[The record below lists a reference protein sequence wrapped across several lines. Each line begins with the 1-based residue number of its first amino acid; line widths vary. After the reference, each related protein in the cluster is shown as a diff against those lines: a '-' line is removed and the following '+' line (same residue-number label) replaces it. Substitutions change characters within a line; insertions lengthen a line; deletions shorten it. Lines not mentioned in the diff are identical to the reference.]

1 MIGQSILFSALFAG
15 LVATMVTV
23 AIEKWG
29 GLAGGILGTVPST
42 IVPAAAGM
50 YMVGG
55 EAALIES
62 MAIIPLGMLVNG
74 IFLTV
79 WIIIPSYIS
88 QRANP
93 LLITTFSALLIWAI
107 SAILMLKVA
116 GMALENDLSPGNLG
130 IIGLIM
136 LVFLSIVINWRATE
150 TPKGKY
156 PVSLFVLVCRG
167 LAAAI
172 AIGLA
177 VWLSGQGQPLIAGI
191 AAVFPAI
198 FLTSMVAL
206 WMAQGPTVPRGAAGP
221 MMLGGAS
228 VAVYAIVSIWS
239 LPQYGVLFGS
249 AIAWIIAVVG
259 WSIPTF
265 IVLRKRNSSID
276 LRP

>member
-1 MIGQSILFSALFAG
+1 MISALFAG
-15 LVATMVTV
+15 IVATLVTV

-29 GLAGGILGTVPST
+29 GITGGILGTVPST

-50 YMVGG
+50 YMAGG

-79 WIIIPSYIS
+79 WIILPPYLA
-88 QRANP
+88 QRKTP
-93 LLITTFSALLIWAI
+93 LIITTISSLLIWTF
-107 SAILMLKVA
+107 SAILMLKIA
-116 GMALENDLSPGNLG
+116 GMALDQNLSAINLG
-130 IIGLIM
+130 FIGL
-136 LVFLSIVINWRATE
+136 LLLLLLSVIINWKATE
-150 TPKGKY
+150 TAKGKH
-156 PVSLFVLVCRG
+156 PVSPFVLICRG

-172 AIGLA
+172 AIGFA

-239 LPQYGVLFGS
+239 LPEFGVLIGS
-249 AIAWIIAVVG
+249 IIAWLVAVIG
-259 WSIPTF
+259 WSVPAF
-265 IVLRKRNSSID
+265 IVLSKRNSFSD
-276 LRP
+276 

>member
-1 MIGQSILFSALFAG
+1 M
-15 LVATMVTV
+15 ATLVTV

-29 GLAGGILGTVPST
+29 GISGGILGTVPST

-50 YMVGG
+50 YLAGG

-79 WIIIPSYIS
+79 WIILPPHLS
-88 QRANP
+88 QAKSP
-93 LLITTFSALLIWAI
+93 LIITTISALLIWTF
-107 SAILMLKVA
+107 SAIIMLKVA
-116 GMALENDLSPGNLG
+116 GIALDEKLSAINLG
-130 IIGLIM
+130 FIGL
-136 LVFLSIVINWRATE
+136 LLLLLLSVIINWNTTE
-150 TPKGKY
+150 AAKGKHT
-156 PVSLFVLVCRG
+156 VSPFVLVCRG

-172 AIGLA
+172 AIGFA

-228 VAVYAIVSIWS
+228 VAVYAIVCIWS
-239 LPQYGVLFGS
+239 LPEFGVLIGS
-249 AIAWIIAVVG
+249 TIAWLVAVIG
-259 WSIPTF
+259 WSLPAF
-265 IVLRKRNSSID
+265 IVLSKRNSFTD
-276 LRP
+276 

>member
-1 MIGQSILFSALFAG
+1 MISALFAG
-15 LVATMVTV
+15 IVATLVTV

-29 GLAGGILGTVPST
+29 GLTGGILGTVPST

-50 YMVGG
+50 YLAGG

-74 IFLTV
+74 LFLTV
-79 WIIIPSYIS
+79 WIILPPLLS
-88 QRANP
+88 QRKRP
-93 LLITTFSALLIWAI
+93 LTITTISALLIWTF
-107 SAILMLKVA
+107 SAIIMLKIV
-116 GMALENDLSPGNLG
+116 GIALGENLLAINLG
-130 IIGLIM
+130 FIGLLL
-136 LVFLSIVINWRATE
+136 LVLLSVIINWKNTE
-150 TPKGKY
+150 TPKGKH
-156 PVSLFVLVCRG
+156 PVSIFVLICRG

-172 AIGLA
+172 AIGFA

-239 LPQYGVLFGS
+239 LPEFGVLIGS
-249 AIAWIIAVVG
+249 IIAWLVAVIG
-259 WSIPTF
+259 WSIPAF
-265 IVLRKRNSSID
+265 IVLSRRNSITDSVS
-276 LRP
+276 

>member
-1 MIGQSILFSALFAG
+1 MISALFAG
-15 LVATMVTV
+15 IVATLVTV

-29 GLAGGILGTVPST
+29 GITGGILGTVPST

-74 IFLTV
+74 VFLTV
-79 WIIIPSYIS
+79 WIILPPHLS
-88 QRANP
+88 QTKNP
-93 LLITTFSALLIWAI
+93 LTITTISALLIWTF
-107 SAILMLKVA
+107 SAIIMLKVA
-116 GMALENDLSPGNLG
+116 DMALDANLSAINLG
-130 IIGLIM
+130 FIGLLLLI
-136 LVFLSIVINWRATE
+136 LLSVIINWKTTE
-150 TPKGKY
+150 IAKGKH
-156 PVSLFVLVCRG
+156 PVSPFVLVCRG

-172 AIGLA
+172 AIGFA

-206 WMAQGPTVPRGAAGP
+206 WMAQGPTVPQGAAGP

-228 VAVYAIVSIWS
+228 VAIYAIVSIWS
-239 LPQYGVLFGS
+239 LPEFGVLMGS
-249 AIAWIIAVVG
+249 ITAWLIAVVG
-259 WSIPTF
+259 WSVPAF
-265 IVLRKRNSSID
+265 IVLNKRNSFTD
-276 LRP
+276 

>member
-1 MIGQSILFSALFAG
+1 
-15 LVATMVTV
+15 MVTV

-29 GLAGGILGTVPST
+29 GLTGGILGTIPST

-79 WIIIPSYIS
+79 WIILPPHLS
-88 QRANP
+88 QRENP
-93 LLITTFSALLIWAI
+93 LLITTITALFIWTL
-107 SAILMLKVA
+107 SAIILLKFA
-116 GMALENDLSPGNLG
+116 GFALNNDLSPVNLG
-130 IIGLIM
+130 LIGLVM
-136 LVFLSIVINWRATE
+136 LLFLSITVNWKATK
-150 TPKGKY
+150 TPKGKH
-156 PVSLFVLVCRG
+156 PVSPLVLTCRG

-172 AIGLA
+172 AIGIA

-239 LPQYGVLFGS
+239 LPHFGALLGS
-249 AIAWIIAVVG
+249 IVAWVIAVMG
-259 WSIPTF
+259 WSAPAYF
-265 IVLRKRNSSID
+265 VLRKRNASID
-276 LRP
+276 SIS